1 MKERA
6 ALQEEASKH
15 GDKTL
20 MEEFKEKQK
29 EVKKAVEFDKKDG
42 YEKDLGDNATSKGA
56 WQTARNIL
64 GMNKNL
70 APTALKDDE
79 EGMITNPLKI
89 ATKLNSFF
97 INKVKVLRAQT
108 NTPPR
113 INPETRLEQWL
124 SERETPPPPFKIQ
137 EITKKTLRKLI
148 KKMKGGKSCGV
159 DNIDSFSL
167 KVAAP
172 IIEDALLH
180 LINLSIRTK
189 CFARLWK
196 HQLIFPNHKKEDKL
210 LAKNYR
216 PVSHLVEIGQLVE
229 QAVSH
234 QLVDHFLSNNLFHS
248 NHHGGLASHSTASA
262 LIQLHDMFT
271 EAAEKKKLTAALLL
285 DQSAAYDLLDHTIL
299 LKKLALYNFS
309 EDSIQ
314 WFKSYLSGRS
324 QSVQVEAQQSTVEE
338 LGDHAAPQGS
348 VLGGILFLIN
358 ENDFPACRDEGDSVL
373 FVDDDTDVV
382 SDKDPD
388 SLIVKIQHEADLSCS
403 WLKDN
408 RMVVAG
414 EKSKLLIVGTRGLKK
429 NKLGQRTLSIMV
441 DGKRVEESPSEKLLG
456 VIVNNHMT
464 WHEHLYGEDWRT
476 DGDNSPGLIPQLSQR
491 LGILKKLSKY
501 TSKNKLKMLSEGIFY
516 SKLSY
521 CLPLYTTTWGLD
533 NYLEGTQRFSSF
545 TKEDNRK
552 IQVIQ
557 NQVCRLLLDW
567 KDRERISYFK
577 QNLSTKDLMLTTGN
591 LSVHQLGAQRTLVM
605 IKKILLSRKPD
616 YIASR
621 LHLNP
626 RAGHAIL
633 PMAASLNLTRSSFIY
648 RGIKL
653 FNLLPESIQRLEKI
667 GSFKSQSK
675 AWVTENI
682 AVKP

>member
-1 MKERA
+1 
-6 ALQEEASKH
+6 
-15 GDKTL
+15 
-20 MEEFKEKQK
+20 
-29 EVKKAVEFDKKDG
+29 
-42 YEKDLGDNATSKGA
+42 
-56 WQTARNIL
+56 
-64 GMNKNL
+64 
-70 APTALKDDE
+70 
-79 EGMITNPLKI
+79 MITNPLKI

>member
-1 MKERA
+1 
-6 ALQEEASKH
+6 
-15 GDKTL
+15 
-20 MEEFKEKQK
+20 
-29 EVKKAVEFDKKDG
+29 
-42 YEKDLGDNATSKGA
+42 
-56 WQTARNIL
+56 
-64 GMNKNL
+64 MNKNL

-299 LKKLALYNFS
+299 LEKLALYNFS

-653 FNLLPESIQRLEKI
+653 FNLLPESIQSLEKI